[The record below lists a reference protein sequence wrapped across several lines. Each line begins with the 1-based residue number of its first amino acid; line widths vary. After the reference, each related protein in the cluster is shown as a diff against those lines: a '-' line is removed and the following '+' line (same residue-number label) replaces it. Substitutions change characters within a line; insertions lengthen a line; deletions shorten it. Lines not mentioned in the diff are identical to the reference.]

1 MATLDPVH
9 GPHDPAPGTPP
20 RAPGSVRRTTTVDT
34 SFPEGLAAPRRVD
47 ARGRDLR
54 TGADGHPEEV
64 AAVRLSVVLD
74 PLGTVREIAADPPEP
89 GLEALVGASVSVGF
103 RKAIDAHLPHLASTG
118 GLLFVL
124 LDDLPGASLVS
135 GVAFQHVAAARSP
148 VSEETVERMGDICAG
163 WAVDGAMLT
172 FSRRRGESPLVIG
185 PSAPVLDRDDDPDAW
200 PATEPLPPQGS
211 RRRRRIDVISE
222 QDGTVRLDVH
232 FRDSHCESSG
242 AETVVHE
249 YTVAAVVDPATGTFV
264 EAAAGARVLPWND
277 CPTAAAS
284 ASRLAGTSF
293 AGLRRHVRTTFVGT
307 STCTHLNDTLR
318 GLEDVPTLLGH
329 LPPAPGR

>member
-20 RAPGSVRRTTTVDT
+20 RVPGSVRRTTTVDT

-54 TGADGHPEEV
+54 TAADGSPEEV

-74 PLGTVREIAADPPEP
+74 PLGTVREIGADPPEP
-89 GLEALVGASVSVGF
+89 GLDALVGASVSMGF
-103 RKAIDAHLPHLASTG
+103 RKAIDAHLPHLAATG

-185 PSAPVLDRDDDPDAW
+185 PSAPVLERDDDPDAW
-200 PATEPLPPQGS
+200 HPHDPLPLQGS
-211 RRRRRIDVISE
+211 RRRRRIDVVPE
-222 QDGTVRLDVH
+222 PDGSVRLDVH
-232 FRDSHCESSG
+232 FRDSHCEAEGS
-242 AETVVHE
+242 ETVVHE

-264 EAAAGARVLPWND
+264 EAEAGARVLPWND

-318 GLEDVPTLLGH
+318 GLEDVPALLAH
-329 LPPAPGR
+329 LPAPGR